1 MFLSIFIFSGRI
13 IYMMEKNLVI
23 GIEGLVG
30 AGKTSICRE
39 LLRYIPNSIVLHAG
53 NIYRAITYQILR
65 EQIPFERL
73 YSIDLK
79 KLFEEFEISIEIE
92 DRESV
97 VYAHGKRIEET
108 DLQSLENSMAVSK
121 ISNIANN
128 ENAYKI
134 VKEYIDRYKKDYT
147 VIFSGRD
154 TMAIYPELDYHFFI
168 TADIDK
174 RVRWKASQYDDEET
188 LKVIKANIL
197 KRDEL
202 QEKSG
207 YYQMYDNTIVV
218 DVSDS
223 ESVEESTKMVL
234 KNIMELNYISQ

>member
-1 MFLSIFIFSGRI
+1 MD
-13 IYMMEKNLVI
+13 KNLVI

-30 AGKTSICRE
+30 TGKTSICHE
-39 LLRYIPNSIVLHAG
+39 LLKYIPNAIVLHAG
-53 NIYRAITYQILR
+53 NIYRAITYQIIK
-65 EQIPFERL
+65 EEIPFEKL

-79 KLFEEFEISIEIE
+79 DLFKEFEISIGIE
-92 DRESV
+92 NRESV
-97 VYAHGKRIEET
+97 VYAHGKKIEEK

-134 VKEYIDRYKKDYT
+134 VREYIDGYKKSHT

-154 TMAIYPELDYHFFI
+154 TMQIYPDLDYHIFI
-168 TADIDK
+168 TADINN
-174 RVRWKASQYDDEET
+174 RVEWKAKQYGEDVSRKE
-188 LKVIKANIL
+188 LKDNIL

-207 YYQMYDNTIVV
+207 YYQIYDNTIVV
-218 DVSDS
+218 DVS
-223 ESVEESTKMVL
+223 ESKSIEESTKMVAE
-234 KNIMELNYISQ
+234 NIIELNYILQ

>member
-1 MFLSIFIFSGRI
+1 MD
-13 IYMMEKNLVI
+13 KNLVI

-30 AGKTSICRE
+30 TGKTSICHE
-39 LLRYIPNSIVLHAG
+39 LLKYIPNAIVLHAG
-53 NIYRAITYQILR
+53 NIYRAITYQIIK
-65 EQIPFERL
+65 EEIPFEKL
-73 YSIDLK
+73 YSIGLKDLFK
-79 KLFEEFEISIEIE
+79 EFEISIGIE
-92 DRESV
+92 NRESV
-97 VYAHGKRIEET
+97 VYAHGKKIEEK

-134 VKEYIDRYKKDYT
+134 VREYIDGYKKSHT

-154 TMAIYPELDYHFFI
+154 TMQIYPDLDYHIFI
-168 TADIDK
+168 TADINK
-174 RVRWKASQYDDEET
+174 RVEWKAKQYGEDVSRKE
-188 LKVIKANIL
+188 LKDNIL

-207 YYQMYDNTIVV
+207 YYQIYDNTIVV

-223 ESVEESTKMVL
+223 KSIEESTKMVAE
-234 KNIMELNYISQ
+234 NIIELNYILQ

>member
-1 MFLSIFIFSGRI
+1 MD
-13 IYMMEKNLVI
+13 KNLVI

-30 AGKTSICRE
+30 TGKTSICHE
-39 LLRYIPNSIVLHAG
+39 LLKYIPNAIVLHAG
-53 NIYRAITYQILR
+53 NIYRAITYQIIK
-65 EQIPFERL
+65 EEIPFEKL

-79 KLFEEFEISIEIE
+79 DLFKEFEISIGIE
-92 DRESV
+92 NRESV
-97 VYAHGKRIEET
+97 VYAHGKKIEEK

-134 VKEYIDRYKKDYT
+134 VREYIDGYKKSHT

-154 TMAIYPELDYHFFI
+154 TMQIYPDLDYHIFI
-168 TADIDK
+168 TADINK
-174 RVRWKASQYDDEET
+174 RVEWKAKQYGEDISRKE
-188 LKVIKANIL
+188 LKDNIL

-207 YYQMYDNTIVV
+207 YYQIYDNTIVV

-223 ESVEESTKMVL
+223 KSIEESTKMVAE
-234 KNIMELNYISQ
+234 NIIELNYILQ

>member
-1 MFLSIFIFSGRI
+1 
-13 IYMMEKNLVI
+13 MEKNLVI

-30 AGKTSICRE
+30 AGKTSICKE
-39 LLRYIPNSIVLHAG
+39 LLNYIPNSIVLHAG
-53 NIYRAITYQILR
+53 NVYRAITYQILK
-65 EQIPFERL
+65 EQIPFEKL

-79 KLFEEFEISIEIE
+79 KLFEEFDISIAIE
-92 DRESV
+92 NRESV
-97 VYAHGKRIEET
+97 VYAHGKKIEET

-134 VKEYIDRYKKDYT
+134 VKEYIDKYKQEYT

-154 TMAIYPELDYHFFI
+154 TMTIYPDLDYHFFI

-174 RVRWKASQYDDEET
+174 RVKWKASQYDDEEA
-188 LKVIKANIL
+188 IKNIKTNIL

-207 YYQMYDNTIVV
+207 YYQTYDNTIVV
-218 DVSDS
+218 DVSNS
-223 ESVEESTKMVL
+223 NSVEESTKMVL
-234 KNIMELNYISQ
+234 ENIIKLNYISQ

>member
-1 MFLSIFIFSGRI
+1 MD
-13 IYMMEKNLVI
+13 KNLVI

-30 AGKTSICRE
+30 TGKTSICHE
-39 LLRYIPNSIVLHAG
+39 LLKYIPNAIVLHAG
-53 NIYRAITYQILR
+53 NIYRAITYQIIK
-65 EQIPFERL
+65 EEIPFEKL

-79 KLFEEFEISIEIE
+79 DLFKEFEISIGIE
-92 DRESV
+92 NRESV
-97 VYAHGKRIEET
+97 VYAHGKKIEEN

-134 VKEYIDRYKKDYT
+134 VREYIDGYKKSHT

-154 TMAIYPELDYHFFI
+154 TMQIYPDLDYHIFI
-168 TADIDK
+168 TADINK
-174 RVRWKASQYDDEET
+174 RVEWKAKQYGEGVSRKE
-188 LKVIKANIL
+188 LKDNIL

-207 YYQMYDNTIVV
+207 YYQIYDNTIVV
-218 DVSDS
+218 DVS
-223 ESVEESTKMVL
+223 ESKSIEESTKMVAE
-234 KNIMELNYISQ
+234 NIIELNYILQ

>member
-1 MFLSIFIFSGRI
+1 
-13 IYMMEKNLVI
+13 MMEKNLVI

>member
-1 MFLSIFIFSGRI
+1 
-13 IYMMEKNLVI
+13 MEKNLVI

-30 AGKTSICRE
+30 AGKTSICKE
-39 LLRYIPNSIVLHAG
+39 LLNYIPNSVVLHAG
-53 NIYRAITYQILR
+53 NVYRAITYQILK
-65 EQIPFERL
+65 EQIPFEKL

-79 KLFEEFEISIEIE
+79 KLFEEFDISIAIE
-92 DRESV
+92 NRESV
-97 VYAHGKRIEET
+97 VYAHGKKIEET

-134 VKEYIDRYKKDYT
+134 VKEYIDKYKQEYT

-154 TMAIYPELDYHFFI
+154 TMAIYPDLDYHFFI

-174 RVRWKASQYDDEET
+174 RVKWKATQYDDEEA
-188 LKVIKANIL
+188 IKNIKTNIL

-207 YYQMYDNTIVV
+207 YYQTYDNTIVV
-218 DVSDS
+218 DVSNS
-223 ESVEESTKMVL
+223 NSVEESTKMVL
-234 KNIMELNYISQ
+234 ENIIKLNYISQ

>member
-1 MFLSIFIFSGRI
+1 
-13 IYMMEKNLVI
+13 MMEKNLVI

-108 DLQSLENSMAVSK
+108 NLQSLENSMAVSK

>member
-1 MFLSIFIFSGRI
+1 MD
-13 IYMMEKNLVI
+13 KNLVI

-30 AGKTSICRE
+30 TGKTSICHE
-39 LLRYIPNSIVLHAG
+39 LLKYIPNAIVLHAG
-53 NIYRAITYQILR
+53 NIYRAITYQIIK
-65 EQIPFERL
+65 EEIPFEKL

-79 KLFEEFEISIEIE
+79 DLFKEFEISIGIE
-92 DRESV
+92 NRESV
-97 VYAHGKRIEET
+97 VYAHGKKIEEK

-134 VKEYIDRYKKDYT
+134 VREYIDGYKKSHT

-154 TMAIYPELDYHFFI
+154 TMQIYPDLDYHIFI
-168 TADIDK
+168 TADINN
-174 RVRWKASQYDDEET
+174 RVEWKAKQYGEDVSRKE
-188 LKVIKANIL
+188 LKDNIL

-207 YYQMYDNTIVV
+207 YYQIYDNTIVV

-223 ESVEESTKMVL
+223 KSIEESTKMVAE
-234 KNIMELNYISQ
+234 NIIELNYILQ

>member
-1 MFLSIFIFSGRI
+1 
-13 IYMMEKNLVI
+13 MEKNLVI

-30 AGKTSICRE
+30 AGKTSICKE
-39 LLRYIPNSIVLHAG
+39 LLNYIPNSIVLHAG
-53 NIYRAITYQILR
+53 NVYRAITYQILK
-65 EQIPFERL
+65 EQIPFEKL

-79 KLFEEFEISIEIE
+79 KLFEEFDISIAIE
-92 DRESV
+92 NRESV
-97 VYAHGKRIEET
+97 VYAHGKKIEET

-134 VKEYIDRYKKDYT
+134 VKEYIDKYKQEYT

-154 TMAIYPELDYHFFI
+154 TMAIYPDLDYHFFI

-174 RVRWKASQYDDEET
+174 RVRWKASQYDDDEAI
-188 LKVIKANIL
+188 KNIKANIL

-207 YYQMYDNTIVV
+207 YYQTYDNTIVV

-223 ESVEESTKMVL
+223 NSVEESTKMVL
-234 KNIMELNYISQ
+234 ENIIKLNYISQ

>member
-1 MFLSIFIFSGRI
+1 
-13 IYMMEKNLVI
+13 MEKNLVI

-30 AGKTSICRE
+30 AGKTSICKE
-39 LLRYIPNSIVLHAG
+39 LLDYIPNSIVLHAG
-53 NIYRAITYQILR
+53 NVYRAITYQILK
-65 EQIPFERL
+65 EQIPFEKL

-79 KLFEEFEISIEIE
+79 KLFEEFDISIAIE
-92 DRESV
+92 NRESV
-97 VYAHGKRIEET
+97 VYAHGKKIEET

-134 VKEYIDRYKKDYT
+134 VKEYIDKYKQEYT

-154 TMAIYPELDYHFFI
+154 TMAIYPDLDYHFFI

-174 RVRWKASQYDDEET
+174 RVKWKATQYDDEEA
-188 LKVIKANIL
+188 IKNIKTNIL

-207 YYQMYDNTIVV
+207 YYQTYDNTIVV
-218 DVSDS
+218 DVSNS
-223 ESVEESTKMVL
+223 NSVEESTKMVL
-234 KNIMELNYISQ
+234 ENIIKLNYISQ